1 MENTSENITHTKS
14 IQIIRNPRFL
24 IYAALLSLLLSTMSA
39 AQINKT
45 KKLLK
50 TDVGLPE
57 PTFVTKKPEVVL
69 ATITVTSTAD
79 IIDAGGSTCPG
90 VTIASLP
97 GPNGQT
103 SLREAI
109 CAANNNPGADIIT
122 FAVNG
127 TFALTG
133 AANEDNGTTG
143 DLDLKNSVTVNG
155 NGPANTIINGGG
167 IERIF
172 DFFPAAASTF
182 NLSGVTLQNGDTRVA
197 SFKEGGAIYLHN
209 NVTTIITGCQIV
221 NNFSGANGAIENRGT
236 LTINNS
242 VISGNQTIP
251 ASGSVVG
258 GGIHNAGQMSIDG
271 TTIDNNSV
279 RGEGGGIAT
288 TTAAGVP
295 VTITNSTISNNTA
308 SVTGGGLGNGGGIS
322 TTGNQGVI
330 NITNSTI
337 SGNRADNNGGG
348 AYLITPAGGTGNATL
363 TSVTISNNFA
373 DNDNNGSGAG
383 GGFAQSVEAVTLRNT
398 IVAGNFNSITSV
410 RDDISGSVISSSSF
424 NLVGDGTGST
434 GLTNGINS
442 NQVGAGAGAINPQ
455 LGPLANNGG
464 PTQTHAIGTN
474 SPGYDKGSAF
484 GSTRDQRG
492 TARPF
497 DNMFVPPAPGGDNS
511 DIGAYES
518 LAPTAAG
525 VRVSGRVT
533 TASGIG
539 IRNAFVYLTRADG
552 TVSTARSSSF
562 GYYSFEEVPAGETC
576 VLSVESKRFTFAAPT
591 RVLAVTDTLAG
602 VDFVAVQ

>member
-14 IQIIRNPRFL
+14 IQIIQNLRFL
-24 IYAALLSLLLSTMSA
+24 VYPVLLSLLLATMSA

-50 TDVGLPE
+50 SDIGVPE
-57 PTFVTKKPEVVL
+57 PISVTKKPEVVL

-90 VTIASLP
+90 VSVASLP
-97 GPNGQT
+97 GPNGQV

-109 CAANNNPGADIIT
+109 CAANNNPGPDTIN
-122 FAVNG
+122 FAVSG
-127 TFALTG
+127 TFTLTG

-143 DLDLKNSVTVNG
+143 DLDLKDSVTING
-155 NGPANTIINGGG
+155 LGPGGTIINGGG

-182 NLSGVTLQNGDTRVA
+182 TLSGVTLQNGDTRAA
-197 SFKEGGAIYLHN
+197 SFKEGGAMYLHN
-209 NVTTIITGCQIV
+209 NVTTIMTGCQIV

-295 VTITNSTISNNTA
+295 VTITNSTISNNSA

-322 TTGNQGVI
+322 TTGNQGII

-337 SGNRADNNGGG
+337 SGNRADSNGGG
-348 AYLITPAGGTGNATL
+348 AYFITPAGGTGNATL

-383 GGFAQSVEAVTLRNT
+383 GGFAQSVAAITLRNT
-398 IVAGNFNSITSV
+398 IVAGNFNSITTV
-410 RDDISGSVISSSSF
+410 RDDISGAVAGSSSF
-424 NLVGDGTGST
+424 NLIGDGTGSS
-434 GLTNGINS
+434 GIVNGTNS
-442 NQVGAGAGAINPQ
+442 NQVGSGAGPINAQ
-455 LGPLANNGG
+455 LSPLANNGG
-464 PTQTHAIGTN
+464 PTQTHAIGTT
-474 SPGYDKGSAF
+474 SPAYDKGSAF
-484 GSTRDQRG
+484 GSATDQRG

-497 DNMFVPPAPGGDNS
+497 DNKFVAPAPGGDNS

-533 TASGIG
+533 TADGIG

-552 TVSTARSSSF
+552 TVSAARTSSF

-576 VLSVESKRFTFAAPT
+576 VLSVESKRFTFAVPT
-591 RVLAVTDTLAG
+591 RVLLVTDTLSG